1 MTSANGDEVFSPL
14 DEGLLINRCF
24 FFFPDL
30 CNGRGA
36 GGGNCR
42 KDAQDKEE
50 IIPFFHVFGSFM
62 MRFNGRA

>member
-1 MTSANGDEVFSPL
+1 MTSADRNKVFTSFDEC
-14 DEGLLINRCF
+14 LLINRCF

-42 KDAQDKEE
+42 KDAQDKGE

-62 MRFNGRA
+62 MRFNGMA